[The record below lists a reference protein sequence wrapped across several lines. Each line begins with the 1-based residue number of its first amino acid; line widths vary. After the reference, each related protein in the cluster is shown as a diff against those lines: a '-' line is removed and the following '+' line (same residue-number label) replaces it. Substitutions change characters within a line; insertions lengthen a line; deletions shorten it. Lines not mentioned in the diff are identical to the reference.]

1 MVAAHSSSR
10 SKPPRLLKGGT
21 ATTKAHRFEPFSQRV
36 AKLKIDPVHRV
47 RRQSFGE
54 DDNDETS
61 SYFRASLEHWN
72 ELNLSESYTEF
83 ARRVYPLSESLPQ
96 ILYHQD
102 AIMELLTEYISKK
115 DELCMEPLLSLV
127 AQFARDLGAKF
138 EKHFA
143 SAVQLVASVAAT
155 HKSVE
160 VIEWSF
166 SCLAWVFKFLSRL
179 LVPDMRPLLA
189 IMSPYLGKEQ
199 QKYFVTRFAA
209 ESISFLIRKAALTYY
224 KDETPL
230 KRAVT
235 FLFKDLREMVGDERR
250 VLAYQEGLMAMFA
263 EAIKGVKQGIHSN
276 GVDIFRC
283 LIDSVNVEG
292 GQQSVLATSVV
303 GGVLVNVIHY
313 SNPET
318 FAPILSA
325 IFEFIESHS
334 TTDSLPAESSL
345 SCRLL
350 FLALATRKSS
360 RVKDWK
366 PVNSTLLLLLKQA
379 AATGELGQNS
389 LELLL
394 GALAIAIHSSPMDE
408 FLPTMAPMMQAVTHE
423 NLSKQFLPFCDLV
436 SSLSRER
443 FHSVVHPYFQRLV
456 QLGHDFL
463 RSFLT
468 G

>member
-10 SKPPRLLKGGT
+10 GKPPRLLKGGT

-54 DDNDETS
+54 DDNDDTS
-61 SYFRASLEHWN
+61 SHFRASLEHWKD
-72 ELNLSESYTEF
+72 LNLSENYTDF

-102 AIMELLTEYISKK
+102 AIMELLTEYISKR

-143 SAVQLVASVAAT
+143 STVQLVASVAAT
-155 HKSVE
+155 HKNVE

-166 SCLAWVFKFLSRL
+166 SCLAWIFKFLSRL

-189 IMSPYLGKEQ
+189 IMSPYLGKEH

-209 ESISFLIRKAALTYY
+209 ESVSFLIRKAALTYY
-224 KDETPL
+224 KDQNPL

-235 FLFKDLREMVGDERR
+235 FLFKDLHDMTGDERR
-250 VLAYQEGLMAMFA
+250 VLTYQEGLMAMFA
-263 EAIKGVKQGIHSN
+263 EAIKGVKQGLHSN

-283 LIDSVNVEG
+283 LMDSVNVKG
-292 GQQSVLATSVV
+292 GHQSALASSVV
-303 GGVLVNVIHY
+303 GGVLVNVIHH
-313 SNPET
+313 SNPDT
-318 FAPILSA
+318 FEPLLKA
-325 IFEFIESHS
+325 IFEFIGSHS
-334 TTDSLPAESSL
+334 TTDNLPVESSL
-345 SCRLL
+345 GCRLL
-350 FLALATRKSS
+350 FLAVVTRKSS

-366 PVNSTLLLLLKQA
+366 PVNSTILLLLKQA
-379 AATGELGQNS
+379 AATGKLDQNS
-389 LELLL
+389 LELLF
-394 GALAIAIHSSPMDE
+394 GTLAVAIHSSPMDE
-408 FLPTMAPMMQAVTHE
+408 FLPAMAPIMQAVTHE

-436 SSLSRER
+436 SSLNRER
-443 FHSVVHPYFQRLV
+443 FQSVVHPYFQR
-456 QLGHDFL
+456 
-463 RSFLT
+463 
-468 G
+468 